1 MTELPSG
8 TVTFLFTDISGS
20 TAMLRELGTDA
31 YAEELAAHRR
41 IVREACEGSGGVEVD
56 ITGDAFFFAF
66 QRAADAVLAAQ
77 AVQDGLADGRTRV
90 RIGLHTGEP
99 LLTAEGFYVGMDV
112 HRAARIAASGH
123 GGQVLVSQVTRELVP
138 EVEFLDLGEQRLKDL
153 TRPERIYQL
162 GFEEFPPVKS
172 LNRTNL
178 PIAAHPL
185 VDRVV
190 EQAELLE
197 LMREHR
203 LVTLIGPGGSGKT
216 RLALQIAA
224 ELLGEV
230 VDGVFFVNL
239 AGFSDPAEVVP
250 AVLQLFGS
258 QEPEAAAS
266 ARGLVLLD
274 NFEHLMAAAPAV
286 AQLLGE
292 APELRLLVTSRGPL
306 RVSGEVEYPLEPLP
320 QEAAVELFLERAR
333 SQSRH
338 FEPSETIALIVER
351 LDRLPLAVEL
361 AAARL
366 RLLDPPALLDRLD
379 AQAAAADP
387 GPARPARAPAHARG
401 DDRVELRLADAG
413 GTSAV
418 RPAGDLRGHVLARSG
433 RARRGRRPRP
443 ARAAGRREPDEADR
457 REPLP
462 AAGDDPRVLGL
473 APGRR
478 GARRARHAA
487 RRLLPRAGREP
498 RAEAH
503 RRRRAGADRAARRR
517 PRQPARR
524 ARQHST
530 SPGELARLTS
540 ALWRF
545 WLVRGH
551 FHEAQTRIERVLAL
565 ELDDAT
571 RADLQYELG
580 AILISRGR
588 SIEGEEA
595 CESALDLYRAV
606 DNKRGEAK
614 ALMALGHSTGDRGE
628 WEWARSY
635 YEQAI
640 ALSRAIGEEL
650 DVAGG
655 LGDLAGLLLHVG
667 KADEALPIAAESVEV
682 QRRLGF
688 EQGVAVVQ
696 TTQAYAYLL
705 TGDRDRAR
713 ELFVESLRIAHRG
726 GYQHGLVYCLNG
738 LGRLFCESDDLD
750 RAVQAFAAARRLQ
763 EEIGIEHD
771 PDDVLV
777 ADARAALEQRL
788 GASVDDSAPAGAD
801 LDAVVATLAETPAP
815 AVAGPVR
822 KGPRA
827 GLFRR
832 TS

>member
-1 MTELPSG
+1 MLTAMTELRSELPSG

-31 YAEELAAHRR
+31 YAEELAVHRR
-41 IVREACEGSGGVEVD
+41 IVREACVGSRGVEVD

-77 AVQDGLADGRTRV
+77 AVRDGLADGRTRV

-185 VDRVV
+185 VDRQV

-203 LVTLIGPGGSGKT
+203 LVTLIGTGGSGKT

-258 QEPEAAAS
+258 QEPEAAAT

-379 AQAAAADP
+379 ERLPLLTQGQRDLPERQRTLEATIAWSYDLLTPEAQALFA
-387 GPARPARAPAHARG
+387 
-401 DDRVELRLADAG
+401 RLAIFAGTFSLEAAERVAGADLDLLERLVDASLMKPIG
-413 GTSAV
+413 ESRFLLLETI
-418 RPAGDLRGHVLARSG
+418 REFSG
-433 RARRGRRPRP
+433 SRLDDAERA
-443 ARAAGRREPDEADR
+443 E
-457 REPLP
+457 L
-462 AAGDDPRVLGL
+462 VT
-473 APGRR
+473 
-478 GARRARHAA
+478 RHAA
-487 RRLLPRAGREP
+487 YYRGLAESLAPRLT
-498 RAEAH
+498 
-503 RRRRAGADRAARRR
+503 GADG
-517 PRQPARR
+517 PALIGQLDADHANLRV
-524 ARQHST
+524 ALDNT
-530 SPGELARLTS
+530 ESPGELARLTS

-565 ELDDAT
+565 ELEDAA

-705 TGDRDRAR
+705 IGDRERAR
-713 ELFVESLRIAHRG
+713 DLFVESLRIAHRG

-738 LGRLFCESDDLD
+738 LGRLYCESDDLE

-777 ADARAALEQRL
+777 ADARTALEQRL
-788 GASVDDSAPAGAD
+788 GASVDDAAPAGAD
-801 LDAVVATLAETPAP
+801 LDGLVSALVETPA
-815 AVAGPVR
+815 
-822 KGPRA
+822 
-827 GLFRR
+827 RR
-832 TS
+832 

>member
-1 MTELPSG
+1 MLTPMTELPAG

-20 TAMLRELGTDA
+20 TTMLRELGADA
-31 YAEELAAHRR
+31 YAVELAAHRR
-41 IVREACEGSGGVEVD
+41 IVREACVGSGGVEVD

-77 AVQDGLADGRTRV
+77 AVQDGLAEGRTRV

-99 LLTAEGFYVGMDV
+99 LLTADGFYVGMDV

-138 EVEFLDLGEQRLKDL
+138 EIEFLDLGEQRLKDL
-153 TRPERIYQL
+153 TRPERIFQL
-162 GFEEFPPVKS
+162 GFDEFPPVKS

-185 VDRVV
+185 VDREV

-239 AGFSDPAEVVP
+239 AGFSDPAQVVP

-258 QEPEAAAS
+258 QEPEAAAT
-266 ARGLVLLD
+266 ARGLVVLD
-274 NFEHLMAAAPAV
+274 NFEHLMEAATAV

-320 QEAAVELFLERAR
+320 QDAAVELFLERAR

-338 FEPSETIALIVER
+338 FEPSETIALIVDR
-351 LDRLPLAVEL
+351 LDRLPLALEL

-379 AQAAAADP
+379 ARLSLLTQGQRDLPERQRTLEATIAWSYDLLTPEAQALFA
-387 GPARPARAPAHARG
+387 
-401 DDRVELRLADAG
+401 RLAIFAGTFSLEAAERVAG
-413 GTSAV
+413 G
-418 RPAGDLRGHVLARSG
+418 DLDLLERLVDASLMKPIGENRFLLLETIREFSG
-433 RARRGRRPRP
+433 SRLDDAERA
-443 ARAAGRREPDEADR
+443 E
-457 REPLP
+457 L
-462 AAGDDPRVLGL
+462 V
-473 APGRR
+473 
-478 GARRARHAA
+478 ARHAA
-487 RRLLPRAGREP
+487 YYLELAESLAPRLT
-498 RAEAH
+498 
-503 RRRRAGADRAARRR
+503 GADG
-517 PRQPARR
+517 PALIAQLDADHPNLRV
-524 ARQHST
+524 ALDNLD
-530 SPGELARLTS
+530 SPDELARMTS

-565 ELDDAT
+565 ELDDAK

-588 SIEGEEA
+588 SAEGERA
-595 CESALDLYRAV
+595 CESALELYRGV

-688 EQGVAVVQ
+688 EQGAAVVQ
-696 TTQAYAYLL
+696 TTQAYAHLM
-705 TGDRDRAR
+705 TGDQDRAR
-713 ELFVESLRIAHRG
+713 ELFVESMLIAHRG

-750 RAVQAFAAARRLQ
+750 RAVQAFTAAHRLQ
-763 EEIGIEHD
+763 VEIGIEHD
-771 PDDVLV
+771 PDDALV
-777 ADARAALEQRL
+777 ADARAGLEQRL
-788 GASVDDSAPAGAD
+788 GASVADSAPEGLE
-801 LDAVVATLAETPAP
+801 LDAVVAALAETPA
-815 AVAGPVR
+815 
-822 KGPRA
+822 
-827 GLFRR
+827 RR
-832 TS
+832 

>member
-1 MTELPSG
+1 MTEAPAALPTG
-8 TVTFLFTDISGS
+8 TVTFLFTDMAGS

-41 IVREACEGSGGVEVD
+41 IVREACVGSGGVEVD

-66 QRAADAVLAAQ
+66 QRAADAVHAAQ
-77 AVQDGLADGRTRV
+77 AVQDGLAESRTRV

-99 LLTAEGFYVGMDV
+99 LLTGEGFYVGMDV
-112 HRAARIAASGH
+112 HRAARIAAAGH

-138 EVEFLDLGEQRLKDL
+138 EVDFLDLGEQRLKDL
-153 TRPERIYQL
+153 TRPERLYQL
-162 GFEEFPPVKS
+162 GADEFPPVKS

-185 VDRVV
+185 VDREV

-197 LMREHR
+197 LLRERR

-239 AGFSDPAEVVP
+239 AEFSEPGQVVP
-250 AVLQLFGS
+250 GVLQLFGS
-258 QEPEAAAS
+258 QDPEA
-266 ARGLVLLD
+266 ARGLVVLD
-274 NFEHLMAAAPAV
+274 NFEHLIEAAPAV
-286 AQLLGE
+286 AQLLAE
-292 APELRLLVTSRGPL
+292 APELRLLVTSRAPL
-306 RVSGEVEYPLEPLP
+306 RVSGETEYPLEPLP
-320 QEAAVELFLERAR
+320 QEAAVALFLERAR
-333 SQSRH
+333 SQSRR
-338 FEPSETIALIVER
+338 FEPSETIALIVQR
-351 LDRLPLAVEL
+351 LDRLPLALEL

-379 AQAAAADP
+379 ARLPLLTQGQRDLPERQRTLEATIAWSYDLLTPEAQALFA
-387 GPARPARAPAHARG
+387 
-401 DDRVELRLADAG
+401 RLAIFAGTFSLEAAERVAGADLDLLERLVDASLMKPIG
-413 GTSAV
+413 ENRFLLLETI
-418 RPAGDLRGHVLARSG
+418 REFSG
-433 RARRGRRPRP
+433 SRLDEDERA
-443 ARAAGRREPDEADR
+443 
-457 REPLP
+457 
-462 AAGDDPRVLGL
+462 GL
-473 APGRR
+473 AV
-478 GARRARHAA
+478 RHAA
-487 RRLLPRAGREP
+487 YYLELAESLAPRLT
-498 RAEAH
+498 
-503 RRRRAGADRAARRR
+503 GADG
-517 PRQPARR
+517 PALIAQLDADHANLRV
-524 ARQHST
+524 ALDNLES
-530 SPGELARLTS
+530 SPPELARLTS
-540 ALWRF
+540 SLWRF

-571 RADLQYELG
+571 RADLRYELG

-588 SIEGEEA
+588 SVEGEQA
-595 CESALDLYRAV
+595 CESALELYRAV
-606 DNKRGEAK
+606 GNKRGEAK

-667 KADEALPIAAESVEV
+667 KAEEALPIAAESVEV

-696 TTQAYAYLL
+696 TTQAYALL
-705 TGDRDRAR
+705 MTGDHDRAR
-713 ELFVESLRIAHRG
+713 ELFVDSLRIAHRG
-726 GYQHGLVYCLNG
+726 GYQHGLVYCMNG
-738 LGRLFCESDDLD
+738 LGRLFCEGDDLE
-750 RAVQAFAAARRLQ
+750 RAAQAFAAARRLQ

-771 PDDVLV
+771 PDDALV
-777 ADARAALEQRL
+777 ADARASLEQRL
-788 GASVDDSAPAGAD
+788 GAPVADSAAAD
-801 LDAVVATLAETPAP
+801 LELDEVVEALAGTPA
-815 AVAGPVR
+815 
-822 KGPRA
+822 
-827 GLFRR
+827 RR
-832 TS
+832 